1 VVITN
6 SRMVDNAVSLDSV
19 LVIDDEDVPRELL
32 KELLEMSGHRVLTAK
47 SGEEGLLSFDP
58 ERQSLVITDLRMPG
72 ADGLEVLR
80 RVREIDPLIPVVV
93 VTGHGDLETAI
104 RALRQGAFDLI
115 QKPINPELLL
125 KAARRAMEHVRLRR
139 FEKEHTR
146 LLESEIEAR
155 TRELAQTNDFLRG
168 ILNSS
173 AGVSIILTDFD
184 QNVLFW
190 NSGAEKLFGYSAEE
204 MIGSSITQLYVA
216 DSPNL
221 ALVERLRS
229 MMRDKA
235 GAVQA
240 KVRQRAK
247 DGRVLT
253 ISLHI
258 SPMLDATGEVRGILG
273 LGQDVTA
280 EEQLLEQ
287 LSESYRRIKRMQES
301 SIFALA
307 KLAES
312 RDGETA
318 FHLHRLKQYCLSL
331 CRHLRSRQE
340 FREVMTDRFIEDLA
354 QSSILHDIGKVGLP
368 DTILF
373 NSGRFG
379 SEEYEVMKSHT
390 TLGGRSLE
398 EATRE
403 TGEEGFLSMARDIA
417 YYHHEH
423 WDGGG
428 YPEGRTRDNIPLPAR
443 IVAVA
448 DVYDALTSERRYKRA
463 FSHEEACAL
472 IIEKRGKQFDPDLVD
487 AFVSV
492 SEEFRKIRQMPD
504 ESPVDSR
511 SQLEMSLWDMLPPS
525 PSRRR

>member
-1 VVITN
+1 
-6 SRMVDNAVSLDSV
+6 MVGSAVSLDSV

-32 KELLEMSGHRVLTAK
+32 RELLEMSGYKVFTAT
-47 SGEEGLLSFDP
+47 SGDEGVRSFDR
-58 ERQSLVITDLRMPG
+58 ERQSLVITDVRMPG
-72 ADGLEVLR
+72 ADGMEVLR
-80 RVREIDPLIPVVV
+80 RVREIDPLVPVVV

-104 RALRQGAFDLI
+104 SALRQGAFDLL

-125 KAARRAMEHVRLRR
+125 KVVRQAVEHVRLRR

-173 AGVSIILTDFD
+173 SGVSIILTDFN

-190 NSGAEKLFGYSAEE
+190 NSGAEKIFGYSADE

-216 DSPNL
+216 DRPNL
-221 ALVERLRS
+221 ALVDHLRS
-229 MMRDKA
+229 MMQDKA
-235 GAVQA
+235 GAVHA

-258 SPMLDATGEVRGILG
+258 SPMLDATGQVRGILG
-273 LGQDVTA
+273 LGQDVTS
-280 EEQLLEQ
+280 EEQLVEQ
-287 LSESYRRIKRMQES
+287 LSESYSRIKRMQES
-301 SIFALA
+301 SIFAMA

-318 FHLHRLKQYCLSL
+318 FHLHRLKEYCLSL
-331 CRHLRSRQE
+331 CRHLRSRDKFSE
-340 FREVMTDRFIEDLA
+340 FMTDQFIEDLA

-368 DTILF
+368 DAILF

-379 SEEYEVMKSHT
+379 SAEYEIMKNHT
-390 TLGGRSLE
+390 ILGGRSLE
-398 EATRE
+398 EAAIE

-428 YPEGRTRDNIPLPAR
+428 YPEGRVQESIPLAAR
-443 IVAVA
+443 IVAIA

-472 IIEKRGKQFDPDLVD
+472 IIERRGKQFDPDLVD
-487 AFVSV
+487 AFVNV
-492 SEEFRKIRQMPD
+492 SEEFRKIRQTPD
-504 ESPVDSR
+504 EAPFESPC
-511 SQLEMSLWDMLPPS
+511 QLEMSLWDMLPPG
-525 PSRRR
+525 PSRHC